1 MASKLIKFD
10 DDLQKKI
17 KAHAKKKHE
26 CNFTAAAKDLIRI
39 GLEQLAEG
47 KKK

>member
-10 DDLQKKI
+10 EDLQEKI
-17 KAHAKKKHE
+17 KAYAKKKHE
-26 CNFTAAAKDLIRI
+26 CNFTAATNDLIRI